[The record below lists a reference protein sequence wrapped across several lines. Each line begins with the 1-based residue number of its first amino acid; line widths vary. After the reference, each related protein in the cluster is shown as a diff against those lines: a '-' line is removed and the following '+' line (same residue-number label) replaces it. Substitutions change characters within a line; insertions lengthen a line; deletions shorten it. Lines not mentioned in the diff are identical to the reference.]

1 MPVCYCVQP
10 NVLLKRTILFPIVPA
25 ITFFKP
31 MAILVVLIGSFDLKQ
46 RQRLTNIMDAEEIS
60 LNESA
65 VKPVVDL
72 LNEYL
77 ANYHIHYQKLRGC
90 HWNIKGQNFFTL
102 HVKFEELYTN
112 AQLTID
118 EIAERVLTLGKPP
131 HSRFADYISEST
143 IVEIDTI
150 GMNDLAMV
158 DAILEDMAQLIQ
170 LERDLLDASADAGDD
185 GTNDMV
191 NRFMQFKE
199 KTTWMLRSFAGKK

>member
-1 MPVCYCVQP
+1 
-10 NVLLKRTILFPIVPA
+10 
-25 ITFFKP
+25 
-31 MAILVVLIGSFDLKQ
+31 
-46 RQRLTNIMDAEEIS
+46 MDAKEIS
-60 LNESA
+60 LSEKQ

-72 LNEYL
+72 LNDYL

-102 HVKFEELYTN
+102 HLKFEELYTN

-131 HSRFADYISEST
+131 HSRFVDYIKESG
-143 IVEIDTI
+143 IKEINTI
-150 GMNDLAMV
+150 GLQDLAMV
-158 DAILEDMAQLIQ
+158 DAVLEDMAHLIQ
-170 LERDLLDASADAGDD
+170 LERELLDATSAAGDD

>member
-1 MPVCYCVQP
+1 
-10 NVLLKRTILFPIVPA
+10 
-25 ITFFKP
+25 
-31 MAILVVLIGSFDLKQ
+31 
-46 RQRLTNIMDAEEIS
+46 MDAKEIS
-60 LNESA
+60 LSEKK
-65 VKPVVDL
+65 VKPVVDM
-72 LNEYL
+72 LNDYL

-131 HSRFADYISEST
+131 HSRFADYIKEST
-143 IVEIDTI
+143 IKEINTI
-150 GMNDLAMV
+150 GMSDMAMV
-158 DAILEDMAQLIQ
+158 DEVLADMAKLIEI
-170 LERDLLDASADAGDD
+170 ERDLLEASDEAGDD

-199 KTTWMLRSFAGKK
+199 KTNWMLRSFAGKK

>member
-1 MPVCYCVQP
+1 
-10 NVLLKRTILFPIVPA
+10 
-25 ITFFKP
+25 
-31 MAILVVLIGSFDLKQ
+31 
-46 RQRLTNIMDAEEIS
+46 MDAKEIS
-60 LNESA
+60 LSEKE

-102 HVKFEELYTN
+102 HAKFEELYTN

-131 HSRFADYISEST
+131 HSRFADYIQESS
-143 IVEIDTI
+143 IKEINTI
-150 GMNDLAMV
+150 GMADMTMV
-158 DAILEDMAQLIQ
+158 DEILDDMATLIQ
-170 LERDLLDASADAGDD
+170 LERDLLEASDSAGDD

>member
-1 MPVCYCVQP
+1 MPTTNCCMRIRTT
-10 NVLLKRTILFPIVPA
+10 LK
-25 ITFFKP
+25 
-31 MAILVVLIGSFDLKQ
+31 LI
-46 RQRLTNIMDAEEIS
+46 NIMDAKEIS
-60 LNESA
+60 LSEKK
-65 VKPVVDL
+65 VKPVVDM
-72 LNEYL
+72 LNDYL

-131 HSRFADYISEST
+131 HSRFEDYIKEST
-143 IVEIDTI
+143 IKEINTI
-150 GMNDLAMV
+150 GMTDMAMV
-158 DAILEDMAQLIQ
+158 DEVLADMAKLIEI
-170 LERDLLDASADAGDD
+170 ERDLLEASDAASDD

-199 KTTWMLRSFAGKK
+199 KTNWMLRSFAGKK